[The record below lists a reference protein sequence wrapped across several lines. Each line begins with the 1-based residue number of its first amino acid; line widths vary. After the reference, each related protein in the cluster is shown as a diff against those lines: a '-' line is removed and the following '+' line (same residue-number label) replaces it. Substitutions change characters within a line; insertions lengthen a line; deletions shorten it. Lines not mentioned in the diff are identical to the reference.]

1 MAKPPTQRIT
11 LASIA
16 GVLLLA
22 SLTGCTAASS
32 APESAADFGH
42 VHGLAAD
49 PSTGQTYAAT
59 HNGVWLLPTGAL
71 PDTYLPG
78 VYRSDITSPIQVAD
92 RAQDTMGFTLASPGL
107 LYASGHPDPAE
118 QPELNPPN
126 LGLIASDDGAETWQT
141 VSLRGETDFHDLD
154 VATQADGTPII
165 YGYDATT
172 STIRRSIDNGG
183 SWIPGAQL
191 ELRDLATDT
200 SDPQR
205 IYATTAAGLME
216 SRDGGDSFEAV
227 SNAPAL
233 LLVTATGQGGLLG
246 VDTSGQIWTAA
257 AVDGIWTGS
266 GRTAG
271 IPEAIAWV
279 PGEPGWLLVADDRG
293 ITASNDLGITT
304 VTIVPS
310 SNGAQE

>member
-1 MAKPPTQRIT
+1 MAKPPTHRIT
-11 LASIA
+11 LTSIA
-16 GVLLLA
+16 AVLLLA
-22 SLTGCTAASS
+22 GLAGCTAASS
-32 APESAADFGH
+32 APESAPDFGH

-71 PDTYLPG
+71 PDTYLFG
-78 VYRSDITSPIQVAD
+78 VGRSDITSPTQVAG
-92 RAQDTMGFTLASPGL
+92 RAQDTMGFTLADPGL

-141 VSLRGETDFHDLD
+141 ISLRGETDFHDLD
-154 VATQADGTPII
+154 VATQADGTQII

-172 STIRRSIDNGG
+172 STIRRSVDDGRN
-183 SWIPGAQL
+183 WTTGAQL
-191 ELRDLATDT
+191 ELRDLAADT
-200 SDPQR
+200 IDPQR
-205 IYATTAAGLME
+205 LYATTAAGLME
-216 SRDGGDSFEAV
+216 SRNGGDSFEPV
-227 SNAPAL
+227 SDAPAL

-257 AVDGIWTGS
+257 AADGVWTGS
-266 GRTAG
+266 GRTTG
-271 IPEAIAWV
+271 TPEAIGWV
-279 PGEPGWLLVADDRG
+279 PGEPGWLLIADDRG

-304 VTIVPS
+304 VTMVPS
-310 SNGAQE
+310 SSGAQE